1 MKHIP
6 NILTVLR
13 LLLVPLFI
21 LIFFAVSPFLALPLF
36 WLAGITDIL
45 DGYLARRNGWGSA
58 FGKVLDPVADKLMQG
73 AALLCFALASY
84 LPLWLVL
91 PFVVKELTQA
101 VLGFLMMKKREV
113 VVTSRWYGKT
123 LVSLFH
129 FSVTLT
135 VVCRIPQLK
144 SRMLTSPI
152 LYGFWVLTLLFA
164 VFTFI
169 SYTVSYA
176 RLARLSRS
184 ECPEGGNF

>member
-1 MKHIP
+1 MKQIP

-21 LIFFAVSPFLALPLF
+21 LLFFSVSPFLALPLF

-45 DGYLARRNGWGSA
+45 DGYLARRNCWGST

-91 PFVVKELTQA
+91 PFVVKELAQA
-101 VLGFLMMKKREV
+101 VLGFLMLRRREV
-113 VVTSRWYGKT
+113 VVTSHWYGKL
-123 LVSLFH
+123 LVTF
-129 FSVTLT
+129 FYIAVTLT
-135 VVCRIPQLK
+135 VLCQMPQITDF
-144 SRMLTSPI
+144 SLTKPI
-152 LYGFWVLTLLFA
+152 LHGFWVLTLFFA

-176 RLARLSRS
+176 RLAKAVAQRMS
-184 ECPEGGNF
+184 